1 MKTFIN
7 KKQKAFTLIELMV
20 AITIGLI
27 LIAGLT
33 YLFLGMKRSTE
44 TQSAI
49 TDLQENG
56 RFALYFLSNDIQNA
70 GWADV
75 EVSGYGIYTSPAI
88 KFGGSTTDGGS
99 ASSSDRITIRYA
111 SDEDCVGGATTGIA
125 ENTYFVE
132 DNQLKCTG
140 SSGSTQPL
148 ISNIDVLHFWYGVDT
163 DGNSSPNKFV
173 RANELATGEQESI
186 AAVKMVLVL
195 SSEDNVHQTAQV
207 QSYNIIG
214 EAGAFSPEDRKL
226 RKIFTT
232 TVTIPNKPAF
242 VISS

>member
-1 MKTFIN
+1 MKTSFS
-7 KKQKAFTLIELMV
+7 KKHKAFTLIEYMV

-44 TQSAI
+44 TQSGI
-49 TDLQENG
+49 THLQENG
-56 RFALYFLSNDIQNA
+56 RFALYFLSDDIQNA

-75 EVSGYGIYTSPAI
+75 ETSGYGVYTSPAI
-88 KFGGSTTDGGS
+88 KFGGSTIDGGD
-99 ASSSDRITIRYA
+99 ASSSDRITVRYA
-111 SDEDCVGGATTGIA
+111 SDEDCVGGATGGIA
-125 ENTYFVE
+125 ENSYFVE
-132 DNQLKCTG
+132 DGQLKCTG

-148 ISNIDVLHFWYGVDT
+148 ISNIDVMHFWYGVDT
-163 DGNSSPNKFV
+163 NGNSSPNKFV
-173 RANELATGEQESI
+173 RANELSTGEQESI
-186 AAVKMVLVL
+186 AAVKVVLVL
-195 SSEDNVHQTAQV
+195 SSEDNVHQTSKAQ
-207 QSYNIIG
+207 SFNIIG
-214 EAGAFSPEDRKL
+214 EAGSYTVEDRKL